1 MPIWMLSTTHT
12 KRALLRFIFFGKDTI
27 KITNELYQETF
38 IFVFMNFLTNT
49 YLFKRIAVLTSF
61 IIVSLILWNTYI
73 FFQKFKT
80 EERVKMEIL
89 AAAQKELKTGDL
101 DANVGLSLKII
112 ENNKSIP
119 MILVDEEGT
128 IETFQNLDAVKA
140 LDAQYVKRQLEK
152 MKSQNKPIEVSYQG
166 KNKKLIYYRDSD
178 LLNKLTY
185 YPIALILIL
194 MLFLSVIYL
203 FYNSNK
209 AAETNKLWTGMA
221 KETAH
226 QIGTPLSSLLGWI
239 AILKM
244 EKVDDKYV
252 EEIEKDVARLNT
264 IANRFS
270 KIGSKPAL
278 KKENIVLIAKQAFD
292 YLESRS
298 SKQIV
303 FSFHSSGSEIFT
315 NLNTELFGW
324 VIENLI
330 KNALDAM
337 QKEGT
342 LELKIETIEN
352 KVKVTVSDTGK
363 GMPKKLFKQ
372 IFNPGFTTKKRGW
385 GLGLSLSKRI
395 VEDYHKG
402 KIAVQKSVIGKG
414 TTFEILLAIV

>member
-1 MPIWMLSTTHT
+1 
-12 KRALLRFIFFGKDTI
+12 
-27 KITNELYQETF
+27 
-38 IFVFMNFLTNT
+38 MNFLANT
-49 YLFKRIAVLTSF
+49 FLFKRIAVLTSL

-101 DANVGLSLKII
+101 DANVDLSLKII

-119 MILVDEEGT
+119 MILVDEEGI
-128 IETFQNLDAVKA
+128 IETFQNLDSVKA
-140 LDAQYVKRQLEK
+140 LDAQYVKRQLKK

-194 MLFLSVIYL
+194 ILFLSVIYL
-203 FYNSNK
+203 FYSSHK

-278 KKENIVLIAKQAFD
+278 KKENIVLIAKQVFD

-337 QKEGT
+337 QKEGR

-352 KVKVTVSDTGK
+352 NVKVTVSDTGK

-372 IFNPGFTTKKRGW
+372 IFNPGFTTKNRGW

-402 KIAVQKSVIGKG
+402 KIAVQKSEIGKG
-414 TTFEILLAIV
+414 TTFEILLAVV